1 MFFFFFKKKTAYE
14 MRISDWSSDVCS
26 SDLYGTA
33 NGVTEADLLA
43 MTPIQT
49 VSYSYDTHGNKT
61 KETISGTSGAVSV
74 AQYSYDSKNRLL
86 CTALR
91 MNSATW
97 GALPTSACTAA
108 TTGSAGPDRITRN
121 SYAASNRITQVETAD
136 GTSAATNEFRPAS
149 SATAQVTY
157 VIAGES
163 KHTPNISHRHT
174 P

>member
-1 MFFFFFKKKTAYE
+1 MIRRPPRST
-14 MRISDWSSDVCS
+14 R
-26 SDLYGTA
+26 T
-33 NGVTEADLLA
+33 
-43 MTPIQT
+43 
-49 VSYSYDTHGNKT
+49 DTLFPDTTLCRSHGNKT

-121 SYAASNRITQVETAD
+121 SYDASNRITKVETAV
-136 GTSAATNEFRPAS
+136 GTSAATNEVRTAY
-149 SATAQVTY
+149 SANGQEIGRAHV
-157 VIAGES
+157 
-163 KHTPNISHRHT
+163 
-174 P
+174 

>member
-1 MFFFFFKKKTAYE
+1 MHHTYIGVKPIQKTE
-14 MRISDWSSDVCS
+14 
-26 SDLYGTA
+26 YGTA

-97 GALPTSACTAA
+97 GALPTSACSSDERRVGKERVSTCRAGWSPYHYKQ
-108 TTGSAGPDRITRN
+108 TTC
-121 SYAASNRITQVETAD
+121 
-136 GTSAATNEFRPAS
+136 
-149 SATAQVTY
+149 
-157 VIAGES
+157 
-163 KHTPNISHRHT
+163 SHRIRS
-174 P
+174 

>member
-1 MFFFFFKKKTAYE
+1 
-14 MRISDWSSDVCS
+14 
-26 SDLYGTA
+26 
-33 NGVTEADLLA
+33 

-121 SYAASNRITQVETAD
+121 SYDASNRITKVETAV
-136 GTSAATNEFRPAS
+136 GTSAATNEVRTAY
-149 SATAQVTY
+149 SAHGQVSY
-157 VIAGES
+157 VIDGES
-163 KHTPNISHRHT
+163 NRTTSIYDGHDRLSQTRYPSDRTSTSSSRDRKRPSPKPSH
-174 P
+174 